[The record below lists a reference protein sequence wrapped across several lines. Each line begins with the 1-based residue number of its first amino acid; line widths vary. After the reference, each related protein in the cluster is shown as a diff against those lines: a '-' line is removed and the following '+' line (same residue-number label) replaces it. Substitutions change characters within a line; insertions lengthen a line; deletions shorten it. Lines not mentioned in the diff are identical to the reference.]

1 MTQQPPSC
9 QHPSGA
15 SRPSQSRNP
24 APRGSA
30 GRHDGPAGNG
40 GVGQRTLGRVE
51 ALCSALVSTAWAV
64 TRTAEAAG
72 AARRLPTTAAPR
84 KAEEAS

>member
-1 MTQQPPSC
+1 M
-9 QHPSGA
+9 
-15 SRPSQSRNP
+15 
-24 APRGSA
+24 
-30 GRHDGPAGNG
+30 
-40 GVGQRTLGRVE
+40 GRVE